1 MVIIRALIYYFALA
15 AVKFGYVDRKPFLI
29 TVMNIVSISIPYVA
43 CRKCINFLVFIL
55 SKI

>member
-1 MVIIRALIYYFALA
+1 MVVIRALIYYFALA

-29 TVMNIVSISIPYVA
+29 TVMNIVSISILHVA
-43 CRKCINFLVFIL
+43 YRKCINFLVFIL